1 MSVFNNDVIPTDC
14 EPGVTRK
21 ILTHSDELMMCEITF
36 KKGARGNTHSHPH
49 LQITYIAKG
58 SFEFTIDGETRIVKQ
73 GDSVYMPSDA
83 VHGVVA
89 LEDGILVD
97 VFNPAREDFLKK

>member
-1 MSVFNNDVIPTDC
+1 MFTYNNDITATNC

-21 ILTHSDELMMCEITF
+21 ILSYSEELMMCEITF
-36 KKGARGNTHSHPH
+36 EKGAKGNFHSHPH

-58 SFEFTIDGETRIVKQ
+58 IFEFTIDGETKIVKQ
-73 GDSVYMPSDA
+73 GDSVYMPSNA
-83 VHGVVA
+83 VHGVTA

-97 VFNPAREDFLKK
+97 VFNPMREDFLK